1 MWAKSRKPE
10 AKREVGAQRLLLILY
25 FITDKDMERDERKAK
40 RSIYILLHPDPQ
52 TPLHWQ
58 MEPVFIFQETSSIFL
73 QYQPCRPD
81 PYLIMATNPKDS

>member
-10 AKREVGAQRLLLILY
+10 AKRAQRLLLILY
-25 FITDKDMERDERKAK
+25 FITDKEMERDERKAK

-52 TPLHWQ
+52 TSLHWQ

-73 QYQPCRPD
+73 QSVFDYGTKSKR
-81 PYLIMATNPKDS
+81 LINFD